1 MTADVKP
8 RTPDYIRE
16 LGMGRV
22 EEMMV
27 AAKPWSKIVAAL
39 AVEFPDNDEDTFKR
53 WKAAVVKRWAAED
66 AEMRPARKDLWRARL
81 DDLYGSL
88 LEQARDARSDYAR
101 TLYFGEAVKV
111 AKLAIDLDGLSTP
124 IAIKHEG
131 RLDVAAMSPSERE
144 AEIKMLLAKREAA
157 RAAAGKVN

>member
-1 MTADVKP
+1 MADEP
-8 RTPDYIRE
+8 RIRTPDYIRE
-16 LGMGRV
+16 LGMGRL

-39 AVEFPDNDEDTFKR
+39 TVEFPEQDEDAFKR

-88 LEQARDARSDYAR
+88 LEQARDARSDYAKS
-101 TLYFGEAVKV
+101 LYFSEAVKV
-111 AKLAIDLDGLSTP
+111 GKLAIDLDGLNAP

-131 RLDVAAMSPSERE
+131 RLDVAALSPAERE
-144 AEIKMLLAKREAA
+144 AEIAALLAKREAA
-157 RAAAGKVN
+157 RAAKGTN